1 MTKRLIAIVVLLLL
15 VHGPATAQKVVPDY
29 SSIRGV
35 NYPGGWREDSATVVR
50 DLGYAKRLNINSLRF
65 WLSYRGYRQNPQE
78 FLDRVETFI
87 RIAHRMGFTSLPILF
102 NGNGLDPATLKP
114 DFRKEGDEYVTAVVN
129 RLKKNPG
136 LIMWDIMNE
145 PEMNDYIQQATT
157 EEEPARKAEI
167 GDFVRHYVTLV
178 NKLDPVTATTVGY
191 GTSSWVDQSADLVDV
206 ITYHDYMPTRALV
219 EANLQ
224 HALDVAKANGNKPV
238 VNTETACIARANPY
252 DMVLQIM
259 DEHRVGWYV
268 FQLMITGYWGPVHGI
283 FYPDGTIRDPSIVAA
298 VMGFFRNR
306 DLETMVRP
314 EPNREGQANRA
325 LQDLQRALTQD
336 HSVFG
341 NRQSPTDSLLDAAEY
356 AANLLESAE
365 EVPMIVPPTA
375 QIKYWRSLP
384 EDQRPREKIREF
396 AYQLGN
402 ELKKWNQIY

>member
-1 MTKRLIAIVVLLLL
+1 MARRLIAAVVLLL
-15 VHGPATAQKVVPDY
+15 VVNGPATAQKVPDFT
-29 SSIRGV
+29 SIRGV
-35 NYPGGWREDSATVVR
+35 NYPSGWRQDSATVVR

-65 WLSYRGYRQNPQE
+65 WLSYRSYEQNPQE

-87 RIAHRMGFTSLPILF
+87 RIANRLGFTSMPILF
-102 NGNGLDPATLKP
+102 NGNGLDPATLKQ
-114 DFRKEGDEYVTAVVN
+114 DFRKEGDDYVTAVVN
-129 RLKKNPG
+129 RLKNHPG

-145 PEMNDYIQQATT
+145 PEMNDYIQQATK
-157 EEEPARKAEI
+157 EQEPGREAEI
-167 GDFVRHYVTLV
+167 KDFERHYVNLV

-191 GTSSWVDQSADLVDV
+191 GTSSWVEHTADIVDV
-206 ITYHDYMPTRALV
+206 ISYHDYMPTRAKV

-238 VNTETACIARANPY
+238 VNSETACIARANPY

-259 DEHRVGWYV
+259 DEHHVGWYV
-268 FQLMITGYWGPVHGI
+268 FQLMISGYWGPVHGI
-283 FYPDGTIRDPSIVAA
+283 FYPDGTIRDPAIVAA

-314 EPNREGQANRA
+314 EPNREGQADRA
-325 LQDLQRALTQD
+325 LHAIQNALTQD

-341 NRQSPTDSLLDAAEY
+341 NRQSPTDSLLNAAEY

-365 EVPMIVPPTA
+365 MVPMIVPPTA

-384 EDQRPREKIREF
+384 ENERPREQIREF
-396 AYQLGN
+396 AYKLGN